1 MHPCPHC
8 QQPTFSTARKV
19 LLLWLGP
26 GLCSACNKPAFIPLR
41 NVAIAVFAWVVLSWL
56 LIATTFYM
64 RNVLFLLGSIPAA
77 MLAIDLWLVRAPLA
91 GDLDDDIQH

>member
-8 QQPTFSTARKV
+8 TKPTFSTARKV
-19 LLLWLGP
+19 LLLWLSP
-26 GLCSACNKPAFIPLR
+26 GLCSACHKPAFIPLR
-41 NVAIAVFAWVVLSWL
+41 NVAIAMFVWVIFSWL

-77 MLAIDLWLVRAPLA
+77 MLAIDKWLVQAPLS
-91 GDLDDDIQH
+91 GDFDES